1 MENKDHSLQKI
12 LIHYDSLSKLQKRI
26 ADYIVA
32 NLGEV
37 VFMSVTNLGET
48 LGISD
53 ATIVR
58 FAQEVGYT
66 GFPELKEEL
75 IKYYKIYLDPAIRI
89 EKYIGDTGG
98 EELTYTTIT
107 KREIKHLE
115 ESVKTV
121 NERAF
126 KQAVD
131 VICTT
136 DNIYIFGTGSNVP
149 LSSHLAYRLAR
160 FSLNITLI
168 SVSGRNLFEKLLRAG
183 KDDLMIAFAFYKP
196 SLDFQR
202 LMSITKEKGVKVILI
217 TDSHIPPMIK
227 NASIVLYAKRG
238 PFGSFHS
245 PLVPMAITNALIIE
259 SANKLGKRAIES
271 LKQLDEM
278 RKKYYRNN
286 PEDFK

>member
-1 MENKDHSLQKI
+1 MDATNHSLKKI
-12 LIHYDSLSKLQKRI
+12 LSHYDSLSRLQKRI

-37 VFMSVTNLGET
+37 VFTSVTNLGEI
-48 LGISD
+48 LGVSD

-58 FAQEVGYT
+58 FAQELGYS
-66 GFPELKEEL
+66 GFPELKDEL
-75 IKYYKIYLDPAIRI
+75 IKYYKIYLNPAVRI

-98 EELTYTTIT
+98 KELTYEAIT

-121 NERAF
+121 NENAF
-126 KQAVD
+126 KQAVNA
-131 VICTT
+131 ICTI
-136 DNIYIFGTGSNVP
+136 DNIYIFGTGSNEP
-149 LSSHLAYRLAR
+149 LSTHLAYRLAR
-160 FSLNITLI
+160 FSLNISLI
-168 SVSGRNLFEKLLRAG
+168 SVSGRNLFEKLLRVQ

-202 LMSITKEKGVKVILI
+202 LMSITKEKGTKVILI
-217 TDSHIPPMIK
+217 TDSHIPNMIK
-227 NASIVLYAKRG
+227 NANIVLYGKRG

-245 PLVPMAITNALIIE
+245 PLVPMAVTNALIIGT
-259 SANKLGKRAIES
+259 ANKLGERAIES

-286 PEDFK
+286 EEILK